1 MLICPSSLSST
12 VRPDFTEMTILG
24 ATIAAGLAAN
34 VWKDTSQLP
43 KATTKIYEPK
53 ISPDGTYN
61 NSGDAVWG
69 YIIILYYYYAV
80 LIGSALT

>member
-1 MLICPSSLSST
+1 MLHTCSCARSLFLSLPLT
-12 VRPDFTEMTILG
+12 VRPDFTEMTVLG

-53 ISPDGTYN
+53 ISADGAYN
-61 NSGDAVWG
+61 NSGDVRMATK
-69 YIIILYYYYAV
+69 LCA
-80 LIGSALT
+80 